1 MKKKFILL
9 SVFLLLFILEVLI
22 FFYFRFISNDHLNLE
37 FYKEKRN
44 ASLSY
49 NYFEN
54 VGLVLPKIKDKNDLI
69 VTHYVKEFVDRFTFR
84 DILGLEI
91 GFPDDGID
99 DRKFKSVAI
108 GDSFTRGVGS
118 IDNLKNGWVE
128 LIEKKNKDIDIINLG
143 HLGSGIND
151 QKYKYDK
158 LKKFIDHDIIIYNF
172 FSTHD
177 YKDNLSDFEY
187 SIYVKKFY
195 NKFGKEETQKLIND
209 LNIRHGY
216 KHHLEYLLNNRF
228 KSYSIYFSLKIID
241 YLINIKMFP
250 AYKFLYEI
258 PKDQIRLNIV
268 DDSLFQIH
276 ENKSYDTLVCEN
288 KYCFYNI
295 NKQVVDQMTLN
306 KIILNSAKM
315 INQFYQESLAN
326 NKKFIFVLHPNAG
339 HFYANKGEYN
349 HAKLDEKLLKLLDKR
364 IEVINVGKN
373 LIEINKKDK
382 NKTFF
387 YKYDGHY
394 NIEGYKTVS
403 EIINKELSKFLK

>member
-1 MKKKFILL
+1 MKKKFILF
-9 SVFLLLFILEVLI
+9 SVFLFLFIFEALI
-22 FFYFRFISNDHLNLE
+22 FVYFRFISNDHLNLAL
-37 FYKEKRN
+37 YKEKRN

-54 VGLVLPKIKDKNDLI
+54 IGLVLPKIKDKKELI
-69 VTHYVKEFVDRFTFR
+69 VTHYTKEFVDRFAFR

-99 DRKFKSVAI
+99 NRKFKSVAI

-118 IDNLKNGWVE
+118 INNLKNGWVE

-143 HLGSGIND
+143 HLGIGIND

-158 LKKFIDHDIIIYNF
+158 LKKYIDHDIIIYNF

-177 YKDNLSDFEY
+177 YKDNLSDLEY
-187 SIYVKKFY
+187 AVYVEKFY

-216 KHHLEYLLNNRF
+216 KHHLEYLLNNRL
-228 KSYSIYFSLKIID
+228 KSYSVYFSLKIID
-241 YLINIKMFP
+241 YLISIKILP
-250 AYKFLYEI
+250 AKKFLYNI
-258 PKDQIRLNIV
+258 PKDEIRLKTV
-268 DDSLFQIH
+268 DDALFQIF
-276 ENKSYDTLVCEN
+276 EKKNYDILVCER

-295 NKQVVDQMTLN
+295 NKKVINQKTLS
-306 KIILNSAKM
+306 KIILNSAKK
-315 INQFYQESLAN
+315 INQFYRESLAN
-326 NKKFIFVLHPNAG
+326 NKEFIFVLHPNAG
-339 HFYANKGEYN
+339 HFYIDKNEYS
-349 HAKLDEKLLKLLDKR
+349 HAKLDEELLKLLDKR
-364 IEVINVGKN
+364 MKVINVGQK
-373 LIEINKKDK
+373 LIKINKKEN

-394 NIEGYKTVS
+394 NIEGYKIVS
-403 EIINKELSKFLK
+403 EIINEEISKVLK